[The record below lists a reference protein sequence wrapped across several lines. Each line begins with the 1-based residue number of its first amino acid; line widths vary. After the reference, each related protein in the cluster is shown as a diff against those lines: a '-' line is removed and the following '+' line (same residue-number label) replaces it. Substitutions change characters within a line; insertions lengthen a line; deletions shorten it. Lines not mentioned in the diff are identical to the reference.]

1 MLDIENL
8 QPTTNLTFP
17 SLEDMLAQAITAID
31 LSDCAWSCE
40 SYCHQWISETCP
52 DACFTSQGNPNSNYY
67 LQMAECNPDRCLSA
81 QVSPNGVYYNANDLA
96 GYQALSFTVYDS
108 EGVSFDI
115 TNGQISVNDPG
126 YDPNRPLYLTD
137 QNTGISHS
145 VNDAND
151 FYNQFLFA
159 APYWQEQWASTLV
172 EEHQEYCLYQHCVDI
187 NTDEW
192 NGVSSQAFDLKLARA
207 TVC

>member
-67 LQMAECNPDRCLSA
+67 LQMAECNPDRCLSGVTWVLCSISFRRSGILLSDRLCA
-81 QVSPNGVYYNANDLA
+81 TRYRRQPILCLSIPQWPDQRQRSGVRPQSPLVPDRSKYRN
-96 GYQALSFTVYDS
+96 FT
-108 EGVSFDI
+108 FR
-115 TNGQISVNDPG
+115 Q
-126 YDPNRPLYLTD
+126 
-137 QNTGISHS
+137 
-145 VNDAND
+145 
-151 FYNQFLFA
+151 
-159 APYWQEQWASTLV
+159 
-172 EEHQEYCLYQHCVDI
+172 
-187 NTDEW
+187 
-192 NGVSSQAFDLKLARA
+192 
-207 TVC
+207 